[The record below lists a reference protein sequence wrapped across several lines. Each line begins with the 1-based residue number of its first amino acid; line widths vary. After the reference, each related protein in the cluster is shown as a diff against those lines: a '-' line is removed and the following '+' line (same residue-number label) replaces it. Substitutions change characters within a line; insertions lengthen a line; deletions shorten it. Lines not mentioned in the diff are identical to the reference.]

1 MNRIKITSHKKL
13 AMAMAGLLFLL
24 WLTQPF
30 ISEWTGSAPLTTGE
44 KAKSTEVSQPGV
56 LPADRSAVDPFK
68 ENIQQNGLST
78 QAVSAPVPASPAAT
92 GADPFKAFLASQKEQ
107 SQAANIS
114 PFGK

>member
-1 MNRIKITSHKKL
+1 
-13 AMAMAGLLFLL
+13 MAMAGLLFLL

-44 KAKSTEVSQPGV
+44 KAKSTEASSPGV
-56 LPADRSAVDPFK
+56 LPAERLAADPFK

-78 QAVSAPVPASPAAT
+78 QAVSAPAPASPATAGT
-92 GADPFKAFLASQKEQ
+92 DPFKAYLANQKEQ